1 MKMYDVIV
9 VGAGHAGIEAALSA
23 NRLGCSVLLL
33 TGNLD
38 TIGWMPCNPAVGGP
52 GKGHLVREVDA
63 LGGEIGRATDA
74 TYIHIRV
81 LNSGKGIAV
90 RAYRAQVE
98 KKFYHIYMKEKLE
111 NTPNLTLRQSQVTD
125 ILVDGNRVIG
135 VKTKTN
141 QEFYG
146 NAVVITTGTFLGG
159 RVFIGTEVSY
169 PAGRAGEPPSEELTQ
184 SLRNLGFRIGRFKTG
199 TPPRVDGRTVD
210 FSKMTE
216 QPPSEVPLRFSY
228 RTELAEV
235 IGRKQL
241 SCWLTFTTEKTR
253 EIVLKNLH
261 RAPMYA
267 GQITGTG
274 TRYCPSFETKVV
286 HFPHRERHQVFIEPE
301 GIHTNEMYVQGM
313 YTSLPEEVQI
323 ELLRSIPGL
332 EEVEMMRPGYA
343 IEYDMVYPDQLK
355 ETLETRRI
363 SGLFLAGQI
372 NGTSGYEEAAA
383 QGLIAGINAAFY
395 VQKRPPFYL
404 QRNEA
409 YIGVLI
415 DDLIT
420 KGIVEP
426 YRILT
431 SRAEYR
437 LILMQDN
444 ADERLM
450 EKGYK
455 IGLIDEKTYKEML
468 ERKEIIEE
476 EIERLKR
483 TSIPNLKTSAYNYLK
498 RPEVSYIDLMKELGM
513 ETVLS
518 SELISRL
525 EAKVKYEGY
534 IKREEERIKRFSQL
548 DDKLLPEDI
557 DYSTIKGLSLEARDR
572 LNQVRPRTLGQ
583 ASRLQGVSPA
593 DIDVLLVYLELYKR
607 EISKT

>member
-1 MKMYDVIV
+1 MKIFDVIV

-38 TIGWMPCNPAVGGP
+38 TMAWMPCNPAIGGP
-52 GKGHLVREVDA
+52 GKGHLVREIDA
-63 LGGEIGRATDA
+63 LGGEMGRATDA
-74 TYIHIRV
+74 TYMHIRV

-111 NTPNLTLRQSQVTD
+111 NTPNLILRQAQVTD
-125 ILVDGNRVIG
+125 ILFDEDRVIG
-135 VKTKTN
+135 VRTRTN
-141 QEFYG
+141 QEFYSQT
-146 NAVVITTGTFLGG
+146 VIVTTGTFLGG
-159 RVFIGTEVSY
+159 RIFIGTDVSY
-169 PAGRAGEPPSEELTQ
+169 PAGRAGEPPSNELTE
-184 SLRNLGFRIGRFKTG
+184 SLRKLGFRIGRFKTG
-199 TPPRVDGRTVD
+199 TPPRIDGRTID
-210 FSKMTE
+210 FSKMQE

-235 IGRKQL
+235 AGRKQL
-241 SCWLTFTTEKTR
+241 SCWLTFTTERTR
-253 EIVLKNLH
+253 EIVLENID

-267 GQITGTG
+267 GQIKGTG

-286 HFPHRERHQVFIEPE
+286 HFPHRERHQIFIEPE

-313 YTSLPEEVQI
+313 YTSLPEEVQV

-355 ETLETRRI
+355 ETLETKKI

-383 QGLIAGINAAFY
+383 QGLIAGINAAMY

-404 QRNEA
+404 NRNES
-409 YIGVLI
+409 YTGVLI

-420 KGIVEP
+420 KSIVEP

-450 EKGYK
+450 EKGYNL
-455 IGLIDEKTYKEML
+455 GLVDEETYREML
-468 ERKEIIEE
+468 ERKGLIEE
-476 EIERLKR
+476 EIERLKKM
-483 TSIPNLKTSAYNYLK
+483 PVPDLKTSAFNYLR
-498 RPEVSYIDLMKELGM
+498 RPEVSYLDIMKRLGY
-513 ETVLS
+513 ETILS
-518 SELISRL
+518 SELITRL

-548 DDKLLPEDI
+548 EDKMLPEDI
-557 DYSTIKGLSLEARDR
+557 DYMSIRGLSLEARDR
-572 LNQVRPRTLGQ
+572 LFQVKPRTLGQ

>member
-1 MKMYDVIV
+1 MKIFDVIV

-38 TIGWMPCNPAVGGP
+38 TMAWMPCNPAIGGP
-52 GKGHLVREVDA
+52 GKGHLVREIDA
-63 LGGEIGRATDA
+63 LGGEMGRATDA
-74 TYIHIRV
+74 TYMHIRV

-111 NTPNLTLRQSQVTD
+111 NTPNLILRQAQVTD
-125 ILVDGNRVIG
+125 ILFDEDRVIG
-135 VKTKTN
+135 VRTRTN
-141 QEFYG
+141 QEFYSQT
-146 NAVVITTGTFLGG
+146 VIVTTGTFLGG
-159 RVFIGTEVSY
+159 RIFIGTDVSY
-169 PAGRAGEPPSEELTQ
+169 PAGRAGEPPSNELTE
-184 SLRNLGFRIGRFKTG
+184 SLRKLGFRIGRFKTG
-199 TPPRVDGRTVD
+199 TPPRIDGRTID
-210 FSKMTE
+210 FSKMQE

-235 IGRKQL
+235 AGRKQL
-241 SCWLTFTTEKTR
+241 SCWLTFTTERTR
-253 EIVLKNLH
+253 EIVLENID

-267 GQITGTG
+267 GQIKGTG

-286 HFPHRERHQVFIEPE
+286 HFPHRERHQIFVEPE

-313 YTSLPEEVQI
+313 YTSLPEEVQV

-355 ETLETRRI
+355 ETLETKKI

-383 QGLIAGINAAFY
+383 QGLIAGINAAMY

-404 QRNEA
+404 NRNES
-409 YIGVLI
+409 YTGVLI

-420 KGIVEP
+420 KSIVEP

-450 EKGYK
+450 EKGYNL
-455 IGLIDEKTYKEML
+455 GLVDEETYREML
-468 ERKEIIEE
+468 ERKELIEE
-476 EIERLKR
+476 EIGRLKKM
-483 TSIPNLKTSAYNYLK
+483 PVPDLKTSAFNYLR
-498 RPEVSYIDLMKELGM
+498 RPEVSYLDIMKRLGY
-513 ETVLS
+513 ETILS
-518 SELISRL
+518 SELITRL

-548 DDKLLPEDI
+548 EDKMLPEDI
-557 DYSTIKGLSLEARDR
+557 DYMSIRGLSLEARDR
-572 LNQVRPRTLGQ
+572 LFQVKPRTLGQ

>member
-1 MKMYDVIV
+1 MKIFDVIV

-38 TIGWMPCNPAVGGP
+38 TMAWMPCNPAIGGP
-52 GKGHLVREVDA
+52 GKGHLVREIDA
-63 LGGEIGRATDA
+63 LGGEMGRATDA
-74 TYIHIRV
+74 TYMHIRV

-111 NTPNLTLRQSQVTD
+111 NTPNLILRQAQVTD
-125 ILVDGNRVIG
+125 ILFDEDRVIG
-135 VKTKTN
+135 VRTRTN
-141 QEFYG
+141 QEFYSQT
-146 NAVVITTGTFLGG
+146 VIVTTGTFLGG
-159 RVFIGTEVSY
+159 RIFIGTDVSY
-169 PAGRAGEPPSEELTQ
+169 PAGRAGEPPSNELTE
-184 SLRNLGFRIGRFKTG
+184 SLRKLGFRIGRFKTG
-199 TPPRVDGRTVD
+199 TPPRIDGRTID
-210 FSKMTE
+210 FSKMQE

-235 IGRKQL
+235 AGRKQL
-241 SCWLTFTTEKTR
+241 SCWLTFTTERTR
-253 EIVLKNLH
+253 DIVLENID

-267 GQITGTG
+267 GQIKGTG

-286 HFPHRERHQVFIEPE
+286 HFPHRERHQIFVEPE

-313 YTSLPEEVQI
+313 YTSLPEEVQV

-355 ETLETRRI
+355 ETLETKKI

-383 QGLIAGINAAFY
+383 QGLIAGINAAMY

-404 QRNEA
+404 SRNES
-409 YIGVLI
+409 YTGVLI

-420 KGIVEP
+420 KSIVEP

-450 EKGYK
+450 EKGYNL
-455 IGLIDEKTYKEML
+455 GLVDEETYREML
-468 ERKEIIEE
+468 ERKELIEE
-476 EIERLKR
+476 EIGRLKKM
-483 TSIPNLKTSAYNYLK
+483 PVPDLKTSAFNYLR
-498 RPEVSYIDLMKELGM
+498 RPEVSYLDIMKRLGY
-513 ETVLS
+513 ETILS
-518 SELISRL
+518 SELITRL

-548 DDKLLPEDI
+548 EDKMLPEDI
-557 DYSTIKGLSLEARDR
+557 DYMSIRGLSLEARDR
-572 LNQVRPRTLGQ
+572 LFQVKPRTLGQ

>member
-1 MKMYDVIV
+1 MKIFDVIV

-38 TIGWMPCNPAVGGP
+38 TMAWMPCNPAIGGP
-52 GKGHLVREVDA
+52 GKGHLVREIDA
-63 LGGEIGRATDA
+63 LGGEMGRATDA
-74 TYIHIRV
+74 TYMHIRV

-111 NTPNLTLRQSQVTD
+111 NTPNLILRQAQVTD
-125 ILVDGNRVIG
+125 ILFDEDRVIG
-135 VKTKTN
+135 VRTRTN
-141 QEFYG
+141 QEFYSQT
-146 NAVVITTGTFLGG
+146 VIVTTGTFLGG
-159 RVFIGTEVSY
+159 RIFIGTDVSY
-169 PAGRAGEPPSEELTQ
+169 PAGRAGEPPSNELTE
-184 SLRNLGFRIGRFKTG
+184 SLRKLGFRIGRFKTG
-199 TPPRVDGRTVD
+199 TPPRIDGRTID
-210 FSKMTE
+210 FSKMQE

-235 IGRKQL
+235 AGRKQL
-241 SCWLTFTTEKTR
+241 SCWLTFTTERTR
-253 EIVLKNLH
+253 EIVLENID

-267 GQITGTG
+267 GQIKGTG

-286 HFPHRERHQVFIEPE
+286 HFPHRERHQIFIEPE

-313 YTSLPEEVQI
+313 YTSLPEEVQV

-355 ETLETRRI
+355 ETLETKKI

-383 QGLIAGINAAFY
+383 QGLIAGINAAMY

-404 QRNEA
+404 NRNES
-409 YIGVLI
+409 YTGVLI

-420 KGIVEP
+420 KSIVEP

-450 EKGYK
+450 EKGYNL
-455 IGLIDEKTYKEML
+455 GLVDEETYREML
-468 ERKEIIEE
+468 ERKGLIEE
-476 EIERLKR
+476 EIERLKKM
-483 TSIPNLKTSAYNYLK
+483 PVPDLKTSAFNYLR
-498 RPEVSYIDLMKELGM
+498 RPEVSYLDIMKRLGY
-513 ETVLS
+513 ETILS
-518 SELISRL
+518 SELITRL

-548 DDKLLPEDI
+548 EDKMLPEDI
-557 DYSTIKGLSLEARDR
+557 DYMSIRGLSLEARDR
-572 LNQVRPRTLGQ
+572 LSQVKPRTLGQ

>member
-1 MKMYDVIV
+1 MKIFDVIV

-38 TIGWMPCNPAVGGP
+38 TMAWMPCNPAIGGP
-52 GKGHLVREVDA
+52 GKGHLVREIDA
-63 LGGEIGRATDA
+63 LGGEMGRATDA
-74 TYIHIRV
+74 TYMHIRV

-111 NTPNLTLRQSQVTD
+111 NTPNLILRQAQVTD
-125 ILVDGNRVIG
+125 ILFDGDRVIG
-135 VKTKTN
+135 VRTRTN
-141 QEFYG
+141 QEFYSQT
-146 NAVVITTGTFLGG
+146 VIVTTGTFLGG
-159 RVFIGTEVSY
+159 RIFIGTDVSY
-169 PAGRAGEPPSEELTQ
+169 PAGRAGEPPSNELTE
-184 SLRNLGFRIGRFKTG
+184 SLRKLGFRIGRFKTG
-199 TPPRVDGRTVD
+199 TPPRIDGRTID
-210 FSKMTE
+210 FSKMQE

-235 IGRKQL
+235 AGRKQL
-241 SCWLTFTTEKTR
+241 SCWLTFTTERTR
-253 EIVLKNLH
+253 DIVLENID

-267 GQITGTG
+267 GQIKGIG

-286 HFPHRERHQVFIEPE
+286 HFPHRERHQIFVEPE

-313 YTSLPEEVQI
+313 YTSLPEEVQV

-355 ETLETRRI
+355 ETLETKKI

-383 QGLIAGINAAFY
+383 QGLIAGINAAMY

-404 QRNEA
+404 SRNES
-409 YIGVLI
+409 YTGVLI

-420 KGIVEP
+420 KSIVEP

-450 EKGYK
+450 EKGYNL
-455 IGLIDEKTYKEML
+455 GLVDEETYREML
-468 ERKEIIEE
+468 ERKELIEE
-476 EIERLKR
+476 EIERLKKM
-483 TSIPNLKTSAYNYLK
+483 PVPDLKTSAFNYLR
-498 RPEVSYIDLMKELGM
+498 RPEVSYLDIMKRLGY
-513 ETVLS
+513 ETILS
-518 SELISRL
+518 SELITRL

-548 DDKLLPEDI
+548 EDKMLPEDI
-557 DYSTIKGLSLEARDR
+557 DYMSIRGLSLEARDR
-572 LNQVRPRTLGQ
+572 LFQVKPRTLGQ

>member
-1 MKMYDVIV
+1 MKIFDVIV

-38 TIGWMPCNPAVGGP
+38 TMAWMPCNPAIGGP
-52 GKGHLVREVDA
+52 GKGHLVREIDA
-63 LGGEIGRATDA
+63 LGGEMGRATDA
-74 TYIHIRV
+74 TYMHIRV

-111 NTPNLTLRQSQVTD
+111 NTPNLILRQAQVTD
-125 ILVDGNRVIG
+125 ILFDEDRVIG
-135 VKTKTN
+135 VRTRTN
-141 QEFYG
+141 QEFYSQT
-146 NAVVITTGTFLGG
+146 VIVTTGTFLGG
-159 RVFIGTEVSY
+159 RIFIGTDVSY
-169 PAGRAGEPPSEELTQ
+169 PAGRAGEPPSNELTE
-184 SLRNLGFRIGRFKTG
+184 SLRKLGFRIGRFKTG
-199 TPPRVDGRTVD
+199 TPPRIDGRTID
-210 FSKMTE
+210 FSKMQE

-235 IGRKQL
+235 AGRKQL
-241 SCWLTFTTEKTR
+241 SCWLTFTTERTR
-253 EIVLKNLH
+253 DIVLENID

-267 GQITGTG
+267 GQIKGIG

-286 HFPHRERHQVFIEPE
+286 HFPHRERHQIFVEPE

-313 YTSLPEEVQI
+313 YTSLPEEVQV

-355 ETLETRRI
+355 ETLETKKI

-383 QGLIAGINAAFY
+383 QGLIAGINAAMY

-404 QRNEA
+404 NRNES
-409 YIGVLI
+409 YTGVLI

-420 KGIVEP
+420 KSIVEP

-450 EKGYK
+450 EKGYNL
-455 IGLIDEKTYKEML
+455 GLVDEETYREML
-468 ERKEIIEE
+468 ERKELIEE
-476 EIERLKR
+476 EIGRLKKM
-483 TSIPNLKTSAYNYLK
+483 PVPDLKTSAFNYLR
-498 RPEVSYIDLMKELGM
+498 RPEVSYLDIMKRLGY
-513 ETVLS
+513 ETILS
-518 SELISRL
+518 SELITRL

-548 DDKLLPEDI
+548 EDKMLPEDI
-557 DYSTIKGLSLEARDR
+557 DYMSIRGLSLEARDR
-572 LNQVRPRTLGQ
+572 LFQVKPRTLGQ

>member
-1 MKMYDVIV
+1 MKIFDVIV

-38 TIGWMPCNPAVGGP
+38 TMAWMPCNPAIGGP
-52 GKGHLVREVDA
+52 GKGHLVREIDA
-63 LGGEIGRATDA
+63 LGGEMGRATDA
-74 TYIHIRV
+74 TYMHIRV

-111 NTPNLTLRQSQVTD
+111 NTPNLILRQAQVTD
-125 ILVDGNRVIG
+125 ILFDEDRVIG
-135 VKTKTN
+135 VRTRTN
-141 QEFYG
+141 QEFYSQT
-146 NAVVITTGTFLGG
+146 VIVTTGTFLGG
-159 RVFIGTEVSY
+159 RIFIGTDVSY
-169 PAGRAGEPPSEELTQ
+169 PAGRAGEPPSNELTE
-184 SLRNLGFRIGRFKTG
+184 SLRKLGFRIGRFKTG
-199 TPPRVDGRTVD
+199 TPPRIDGRTID
-210 FSKMTE
+210 FSKMQE

-235 IGRKQL
+235 AGRKQL
-241 SCWLTFTTEKTR
+241 SCWLTFTTERTR
-253 EIVLKNLH
+253 DIVLENID

-267 GQITGTG
+267 GQIKGTG

-286 HFPHRERHQVFIEPE
+286 HFPHRERHQIFIEPE

-313 YTSLPEEVQI
+313 YTSLPEEVQV

-355 ETLETRRI
+355 ETLETKKI

-383 QGLIAGINAAFY
+383 QGLIAGINAAMY

-404 QRNEA
+404 NRNES
-409 YIGVLI
+409 YTGVLI

-420 KGIVEP
+420 KSIVEP

-450 EKGYK
+450 EKGYNL
-455 IGLIDEKTYKEML
+455 GLVDEETYREML
-468 ERKEIIEE
+468 ERKGLIEE
-476 EIERLKR
+476 EIERLKKM
-483 TSIPNLKTSAYNYLK
+483 PVPDLKTSAFNYLR
-498 RPEVSYIDLMKELGM
+498 RPEVSYLDIMKRLGY
-513 ETVLS
+513 ETILS
-518 SELISRL
+518 SELITRL

-548 DDKLLPEDI
+548 EDKMLPEDI
-557 DYSTIKGLSLEARDR
+557 DYMSIRGLSLEARDR
-572 LNQVRPRTLGQ
+572 LFQVKPRTLGQ